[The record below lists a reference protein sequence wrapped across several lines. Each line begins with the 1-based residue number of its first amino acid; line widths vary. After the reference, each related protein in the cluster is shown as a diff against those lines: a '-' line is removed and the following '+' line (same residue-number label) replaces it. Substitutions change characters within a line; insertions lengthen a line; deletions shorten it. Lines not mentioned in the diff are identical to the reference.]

1 MDENRTNIHRVVY
14 AYKTRQTIFV
24 FSPQNLIFLCPGI
37 FWEMHVLLLLV
48 YLGTMMYIRQTFQI
62 ETAFI
67 MYYNIISSIETHTR
81 GPRDPGSLT

>member
-1 MDENRTNIHRVVY
+1 MKIERTYIVSCMLIKP
-14 AYKTRQTIFV
+14 AKL
-24 FSPQNLIFLCPGI
+24 FSFFFPQNLIFLCPGI

-67 MYYNIISSIETHTR
+67 MYYNIISSIETHIR
-81 GPRDPGSLT
+81 GPCDPGSLT